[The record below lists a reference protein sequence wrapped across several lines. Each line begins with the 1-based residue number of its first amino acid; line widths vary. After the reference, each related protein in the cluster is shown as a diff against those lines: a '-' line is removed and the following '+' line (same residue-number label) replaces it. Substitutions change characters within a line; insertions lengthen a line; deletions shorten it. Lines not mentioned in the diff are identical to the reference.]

1 MSGGAGEGEQRLQP
15 EGLLK
20 NRQEVKTDAA
30 LPAYCNPPNPCP
42 IGYTAENGCLEEF
55 KNTAAFSRRYQ
66 AEQDCMCDTE
76 HMFDCPS
83 PMISQLSNGNMDS
96 PLNDLEFNRFF
107 QQALQDT
114 SGIQHKGL
122 VAKKFNNDKKSVR
135 TNPFLIGERLPVAA
149 KKGFNAKE
157 FY

>member
-1 MSGGAGEGEQRLQP
+1 MALNCLICVFIP
-15 EGLLK
+15 LNLIFFLK
-20 NRQEVKTDAA
+20 I
-30 LPAYCNPPNPCP
+30 L
-42 IGYTAENGCLEEF
+42 AENGCLEEF

-107 QQALQDT
+107 QQALQVLNKYLF
-114 SGIQHKGL
+114 I
-122 VAKKFNNDKKSVR
+122 F
-135 TNPFLIGERLPVAA
+135 
-149 KKGFNAKE
+149 
-157 FY
+157 